1 MGWLFSPKIQII
13 HFFSLTYSH
22 NWSHWSH
29 CLEWNV
35 GDQRWLNS
43 TQLTGNDSIV
53 KTRQMEILMTAILE
67 EQESNSWKIII
78 IIEMAISQNFRIIP
92 NPQLSISLCGI
103 NQACYLLVW
112 SSARTKTL
120 ITTPSWLLTNVFW
133 TFSKLFFSLKDFL
146 WSDLWMLIVYW
157 TANIEKYE
165 SLYSRDWHPAT
176 LRTQSKKHQQ
186 EGKLYRFYCL
196 GRFYWSVFCNIL

>member
-22 NWSHWSH
+22 NWSTWSH

-78 IIEMAISQNFRIIP
+78 IIEMAISQNFRIIH
-92 NPQLSISLCGI
+92 NPSVI
-103 NQACYLLVW
+103 NQFMWNQSCLVYDGLQSQKHGW
-112 SSARTKTL
+112 KHPADKCFATQ
-120 ITTPSWLLTNVFW
+120 VFEII
-133 TFSKLFFSLKDFL
+133 LHLKDFL
-146 WSDLWMLIVYW
+146 LWGLWMLIVYW
-157 TANIEKYE
+157 SANIEKYE
-165 SLYSRDWHPAT
+165 SLYSRERYRAQ
-176 LRTQSKKHQQ
+176 LRT
-186 EGKLYRFYCL
+186 E
-196 GRFYWSVFCNIL
+196 